1 MTKITTN
8 TNAKGHQIAIAQ
20 MKANLA
26 IDAQRAF
33 LRRAMDVAND
43 INATQEQ
50 KDKAMTDYENAKAA
64 SLFYKTELHDLT
76 FLAK

>member
-1 MTKITTN
+1 MKKN
-8 TNAKGHQIAIAQ
+8 TNDKGHQIAIAQ
-20 MKANLA
+20 AKVSFA

-33 LRRAMDVAND
+33 LQRAMDVAND

-50 KDKAMTDYENAKAA
+50 KDKAMTDYQNAKDATLA
-64 SLFYKTELHDLT
+64 YKTELHDLT